1 MQDLL
6 YMWVNDW
13 DTLGS
18 TRQAF
23 FLLAL
28 VSTLLLLVYVFFLLF
43 PISEQAEE
51 ESPDRNT
58 LRVFASLAL
67 GSWVC
72 FVLDVLEFT
81 LGWSLGIGLVIV
93 LSLFLPTGIRRR
105 KKTLAASEDEEEKK
119 A

>member
-1 MQDLL
+1 MQDLTYL
-6 YMWVNDW
+6 WLNDW

-18 TRQAF
+18 TRQAL

-28 VSTLLLLVYVFFLLF
+28 VSTLLLLVYIFYLLF

-51 ESPDRNT
+51 ESLDRNT
-58 LRVFASLAL
+58 LHVFASLAL

-72 FVLDVLEFT
+72 LVLDVLGFS
-81 LGWSLGIGLVIV
+81 LGWSFGIGLIGG
-93 LSLFLPTGIRRR
+93 LSLLLPTGIRRR
-105 KKTLAASEDEEEKK
+105 KKTLAAPEGEKK

>member
-6 YMWVNDW
+6 YAWFSDW

-18 TRQAF
+18 TRQAL
-23 FLLAL
+23 FLLGL
-28 VSTLLLLVYVFFLLF
+28 VSTLLLLVYIFFLLF

-58 LRVFASLAL
+58 LRVFASFAL
-67 GSWVC
+67 GSWVS
-72 FVLDVLEFT
+72 FALEVLGFT
-81 LGWSLGIGLVIV
+81 LGWSLSIGVISG
-93 LSLFLPTGIRRR
+93 LSLFLPIGRHR
-105 KKTLAASEDEEEKK
+105 KKTSVGSEDERK